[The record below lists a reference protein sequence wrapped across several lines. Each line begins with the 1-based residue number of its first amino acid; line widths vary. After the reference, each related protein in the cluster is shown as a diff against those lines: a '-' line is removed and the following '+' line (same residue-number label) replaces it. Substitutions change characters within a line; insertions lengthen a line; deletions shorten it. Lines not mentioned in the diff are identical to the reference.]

1 MSEDK
6 KDNDVWHQYIN
17 AMKVK
22 PLAKT
27 SKHKT
32 AVPSPNKVII
42 RKNLVTPDEIKSYAY
57 MPLPQATTIERSIS
71 ASQAKRIDQGKLDI
85 DGRLDLH
92 GLTKLLAME
101 KFINYINDA
110 YAKGKRM
117 LLVITGKGK
126 NSESGQG
133 KLKQALLEWVNLPL
147 VANKILRCTPAKQ
160 QHGGAGAFYIFLR
173 KNNDLANR

>member
-17 AMKVK
+17 SMKVM

-27 SKHKT
+27 SKHKN
-32 AVPSPNKVII
+32 AAPSPKKITVK
-42 RKNLVTPDEIKSYAY
+42 KNLVTVDELASYAY
-57 MPLPQATTIERSIS
+57 MPMPQAKTIERSIS
-71 ASQAKRIDQGKLDI
+71 ATQAKRIDQGKLPI

-92 GLTKLLAME
+92 GLTQLLAME

-110 YAKGKRM
+110 YTKGKRM

-133 KLKQALLEWVNLPL
+133 KLKQALLEWVNSPL
-147 VANKILRCTPAKQ
+147 VASKILRCTPAKQ
-160 QHGGAGAFYIFLR
+160 QHGGTGAFYIFLR
-173 KNNDLANR
+173 RNNELANR